1 MKFILKSVLLFL
13 FMIIPFNVF
22 AIGDITVSTD
32 KIILE
37 VGEKKTFTISA
48 YNTIGDV
55 TIESNNSSI
64 ADVNPSEW
72 ETGTIEDGKTITGE
86 ITVTGNSVGTA
97 SIKITLDAATFD
109 SEELTG
115 EVRTINVNIVEK
127 TEKNND
133 NNDDENEKLINNSE
147 KDKINDDLK
156 KIDISKKDVPS
167 AGKNNNYIIGLIII
181 IVGIIASLIIIKVS
195 KKINSKR

>member
-1 MKFILKSVLLFL
+1 MKFILKIVLLFL

-32 KIILE
+32 NIILE

-64 ADVNPSEW
+64 AVVNPSEW

-86 ITVTGNSVGTA
+86 ITVTGNSVGTT

-115 EVRTINVNIVEK
+115 EVRTINVNVVEK
-127 TEKNND
+127 TENING
-133 NNDDENEKLINNSE
+133 NNDDKNEKLIKNSE
-147 KDKINDDLK
+147 KDEVNDDLK
-156 KIDISKKDVPS
+156 KTDISKIDVPS
-167 AGKNNNYIIGLIII
+167 TGKNNSYIIGLIVI

-195 KKINSKR
+195 KKNK